1 MKDIMNAIEK
11 YNEVSLEL
19 DCRGKNFKEEGKER
33 AAKKLQTL
41 YLELSPFIEL
51 YKNIPSSERQTIKI
65 IIKEE
70 DTYSASPYIYYG
82 GVATSQ
88 KLVLYTR
95 ENGHDRILTENITM
109 TDNDYNSFCIMSS
122 IVQDM
127 EIQKIKEDFK
137 KEILNAIKKAIIHKQ
152 HKMVKIMDS
161 LSAFYSDDKTT
172 TLQKQLEELFK
183 LKDEY
188 KTTNDEFC
196 LCLVLDQIEKIQKMI
211 ENN

>member
-19 DCRGKNFKEEGKER
+19 DCRGQNLKEEGKER
-33 AAKKLQTL
+33 ASKKLQTL
-41 YLELSPFIEL
+41 YLELSPFMEL
-51 YKNIPSSERQTIKI
+51 YKNIPSTERQTIKI
-65 IIKEE
+65 IIKKE
-70 DTYSASPYIYYG
+70 DTYSKSPYIYYC
-82 GVATSQ
+82 ATSQ
-88 KLVLYTR
+88 ELVLYTR

-109 TDNDYNSFCIMSS
+109 TDYDYNSFCMMSS

-127 EIQKIKEDFK
+127 SIQKIKEDFK
-137 KEILNAIKKAIIHKQ
+137 KEILNAIKKATRSKQ
-152 HKMVKIMDS
+152 NKMVEIIDA

-188 KTTNDEFC
+188 KETNNEFC
-196 LCLVLDQIEKIQKMI
+196 LCLVLNQIEKIETMMK
-211 ENN
+211 NN

>member
-65 IIKEE
+65 IIKEG
-70 DTYSASPYIYYG
+70 DIYSKSPYIYYS
-82 GVATSQ
+82 ATSQ
-88 KLVLYTR
+88 KPVLYTR
-95 ENGHDRILTENITM
+95 QNGHNKTLTENITM
-109 TDNDYNSFCIMSS
+109 TDHDYNSFCMISS
-122 IVQDM
+122 IVQNM

-137 KEILNAIKKAIIHKQ
+137 KEILHAIKKATRIKQ
-152 HKMVKIMDS
+152 NKMVEIIDA

-188 KTTNDEFC
+188 KTTNNEFC
-196 LCLVLDQIEKIQKMI
+196 LCLVLNQIEKIQQMI